1 MAYKEL
7 EAFKFA
13 RTILQKIDE
22 LKVPFKFSD
31 EVEMLSMNIKSKQFK
46 DDDDLMPLCY
56 RCSHHNPLLNQN
68 GNNCSNCGQA
78 FVFCFASF
86 EVLPLVEFELPGDLL
101 DADALELLEQVP
113 VNDKGLR
120 NRKLP
125 NPLGKSSK
133 FQTASRLCR
142 STLGHSGSI

>member
-1 MAYKEL
+1 MGYKEL
-7 EAFKFA
+7 EAYKFA

-31 EVEMLSMNIKSKQFK
+31 EVEMLSLNIKSKQFK

-68 GNNCSNCGQA
+68 GNSCSNCGQA
-78 FVFCFASF
+78 YVFCFSSF
-86 EVLPLVEFELPGDLL
+86 EVLPLVEFELPVDLK
-101 DADALELLEQVP
+101 DEDGLELLEQVP
-113 VNDKGLR
+113 VTDKGLR

-125 NPLGKSSK
+125 NSTNPLSKSSK
-133 FQTASRLCR
+133 NQ
-142 STLGHSGSI
+142 II